1 MFFRFALRCSLL
13 GLMVGLASCSVSPE
27 VGAVGEVSPVS
38 LAASAADN
46 AGALEMMTGAS
57 VVYLGETHNDAADHA
72 AQLEIVQALDARNE
86 VAIALEMFQRPFQPV
101 LDEYV
106 AGEIT
111 EEELIA
117 RSEYETRWGF
127 DWEFYAPILRYA
139 KDNQIP
145 LVALNT
151 PTEITRQVASEG
163 LESLDG
169 QDFQYVPAVDE
180 IDLSDEDYRALLESV
195 FSAHGGHGNSD
206 GFENFFAAQVLWDE
220 TMAEGVARQLEAE
233 PDRQVVVIAGEG
245 HVGYGYGIPNRVARR
260 LPEVEQV
267 SVQFIGA
274 DEMRDPAFSDLAWM
288 VSE

>member
-180 IDLSDEDYRALLESV
+180 IDLSDEDYRASLQSI
-195 FSAHGGHGNSD
+195 FSAHGGHGSSD

-274 DEMRDPAFSDLAWM
+274 DEMHDPAFSDLAWM